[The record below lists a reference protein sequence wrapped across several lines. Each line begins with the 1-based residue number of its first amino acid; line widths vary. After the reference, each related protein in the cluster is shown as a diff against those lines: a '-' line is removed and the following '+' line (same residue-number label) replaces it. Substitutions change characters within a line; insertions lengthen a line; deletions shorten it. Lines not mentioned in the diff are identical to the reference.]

1 MVQLTLPGISKL
13 DLSLPSFPSI
23 PKFDLS
29 NILGS
34 ISDKIKSFGFDI
46 SPNVFIIIAII
57 LLFIILK

>member
-1 MVQLTLPGISKL
+1 MVQLTLPDISKL
-13 DLSLPSFPSI
+13 NLSFPSL